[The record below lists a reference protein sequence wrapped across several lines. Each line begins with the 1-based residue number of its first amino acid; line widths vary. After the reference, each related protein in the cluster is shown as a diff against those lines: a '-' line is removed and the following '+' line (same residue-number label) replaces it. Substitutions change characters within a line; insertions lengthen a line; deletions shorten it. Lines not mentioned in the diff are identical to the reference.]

1 MPRRVHAEAEDRRA
15 FKDSAAR
22 RHVRQAAASPGAPD
36 DTDCQRAERG
46 AGAARRGGGDGSHP
60 HVYAHPRSRKAELE
74 GGDVRDARRVP
85 RSAGDARGVHGA
97 DQIGART
104 ADMKALEGKTAIVTG
119 AGRGIGRAIALA
131 FAAEGAAVALAARSR
146 ADLAEVAG
154 EIRAAGG
161 GRALAIPTDV
171 TNDGAVEA
179 LVEQTLADLGRLD
192 ILITSAGTAAFAAL
206 ADSKPADWDAM
217 LSVNLRAAMV
227 CCRAV
232 LPPMIR
238 QGSGTII
245 NVASIAAKRA
255 LPGSA
260 VYTATKAGLFGFSRV
275 LAEELR
281 ATGVRV
287 GVLMPGAVDTPLWDT
302 LGGTPPREKMLRP
315 EDVARA
321 ALLMAALPPHA
332 VLEELT
338 LLPAG
343 GIL

>member
-1 MPRRVHAEAEDRRA
+1 
-15 FKDSAAR
+15 
-22 RHVRQAAASPGAPD
+22 
-36 DTDCQRAERG
+36 
-46 AGAARRGGGDGSHP
+46 
-60 HVYAHPRSRKAELE
+60 
-74 GGDVRDARRVP
+74 
-85 RSAGDARGVHGA
+85 
-97 DQIGART
+97 
-104 ADMKALEGKTAIVTG
+104 MKVLEGKVAIVTG

-146 ADLAEVAG
+146 AELAEVAG
-154 EIRAAGG
+154 EIRTAGG

-179 LVEQTLADLGRLD
+179 LVEQTASDLKRVD
-192 ILITSAGTAAFAAL
+192 ILVTAAGTASFGSL
-206 ADSKPADWDAM
+206 VDSKPADWDTM

-232 LPPMIR
+232 LPTMLR
-238 QGSGTII
+238 QGEGTIV

-281 ATGVRV
+281 NSGVRV
-287 GVLMPGAVDTPLWDT
+287 GVLMPGAVDTPLWDSI
-302 LGGTPPREKMLRP
+302 GSPPDRSRMLRP

-321 ALLMAALPPHA
+321 AVLMASLPPGA
-332 VLEELT
+332 SLEELT

>member
-1 MPRRVHAEAEDRRA
+1 
-15 FKDSAAR
+15 
-22 RHVRQAAASPGAPD
+22 
-36 DTDCQRAERG
+36 
-46 AGAARRGGGDGSHP
+46 
-60 HVYAHPRSRKAELE
+60 
-74 GGDVRDARRVP
+74 
-85 RSAGDARGVHGA
+85 
-97 DQIGART
+97 
-104 ADMKALEGKTAIVTG
+104 MKALEGKTAIVTG

-131 FAAEGAAVALAARSR
+131 FAAEGAAVALASRSR

-179 LVEQTLADLGRLD
+179 LIEQTLADLGRLD
-192 ILITSAGTAAFAAL
+192 ILVTSAGTAAFAAF
-206 ADSKPADWDAM
+206 ADSKPADWDTM

-232 LPPMIR
+232 LPPMMR

-281 ATGVRV
+281 NTGVRV

-302 LGGTPPREKMLRP
+302 LGGSPPRDKMLRP

-321 ALLMAALPPHA
+321 AVLMVALPLHA

-338 LLPAG
+338 LLPSG

>member
-1 MPRRVHAEAEDRRA
+1 
-15 FKDSAAR
+15 
-22 RHVRQAAASPGAPD
+22 
-36 DTDCQRAERG
+36 
-46 AGAARRGGGDGSHP
+46 
-60 HVYAHPRSRKAELE
+60 
-74 GGDVRDARRVP
+74 
-85 RSAGDARGVHGA
+85 
-97 DQIGART
+97 
-104 ADMKALEGKTAIVTG
+104 MKALEGKTAIVTG

-171 TNDGAVEA
+171 TNDEAVEA

-232 LPPMIR
+232 LPPMMR
-238 QGSGTII
+238 QGSGTIV

-281 ATGVRV
+281 STGVRV

-302 LGGTPPREKMLRP
+302 LGGSPPRDKMLRP

-321 ALLMAALPPHA
+321 AVLMASLPPHA

-338 LLPAG
+338 LLPSG